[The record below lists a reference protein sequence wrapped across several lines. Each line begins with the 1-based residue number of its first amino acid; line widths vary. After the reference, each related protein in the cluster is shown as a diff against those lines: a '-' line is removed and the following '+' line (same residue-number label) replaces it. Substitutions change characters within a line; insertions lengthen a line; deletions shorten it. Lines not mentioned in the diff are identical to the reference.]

1 MSITELSIKRPA
13 FITIVFIA
21 LAVMGLLGYSKLGTD
36 LLPKMDFP
44 WVTVIVTYPGA
55 GPEEIEDLVT
65 KPIEEA
71 VAGAAQLDNVRSFSN
86 EGYSVVLGQFL
97 LTAKADDAA
106 SDIERRVSQVRSKL
120 PKDALEPVILK
131 NDISAAPIIRAALTS
146 PSLTSTELY
155 QFAKDK
161 IKPKLESTEGV
172 SQVNITGGR
181 KREIRIAVD
190 NNKLR
195 AYNLSIVQVTQVLQT
210 QNLDFPTGKI
220 TQPTDQYLVRVK
232 GKFNNVD
239 EMGALP
245 IVTLPTGSTIYLK
258 DIATISDTYAE
269 DGAPTRFNGEDA
281 VGVQVI
287 KTSDANAT
295 STADKVYES
304 FKNLEKEYA
313 GDNIKFTIAQDV
325 TTFTRASLREVF
337 RDLGIAIIL
346 VACVLFLFLR
356 SGRNA
361 FIVMLAIPTSLVS
374 TFLFMWLF
382 GFTLNM
388 MSLMALALV
397 IGVLVDDSIVVLENI
412 HRKLEDGLPPVEAAI
427 KGRSEIGFAA
437 IAITLVDV
445 VVFLPISLVS
455 GLAGKIFREFGLT
468 VVVATLISLFV
479 SFTLTPMLA
488 ARFATANEVI
498 KNRFL
503 RWISDKFE
511 AFQDWLTVKYRN
523 VLEWALAHRKTI
535 VFSSFLLFLASCS
548 LVITGKIGGEFIT
561 PPDRGEFALNYD
573 FPAGT
578 NIKTADSLIQMYEKK
593 LAAEKNIVRYMTI
606 TGTQEN
612 AWGRVE
618 RGSVGQIQVK
628 IREKH
633 EQIRTMP
640 EEMKHVKEMAADIPG
655 LLVRTEPIGIF
666 GSANQPPLQVEMR
679 GTNLADL
686 VAYADTLAGKIKG
699 IKGLKNL
706 KSSYEAGQP
715 EVKIVFDRD
724 RLSSHNITLG
734 EAALAIRTALAG
746 NTDTKYKEGETE
758 YDINIILDK
767 IDRSNVR
774 DVGEVSI
781 INRNGQQMKVSD
793 IATLY
798 YGEGPSVIGRKNRER
813 VVTLTGGL
821 AGRPI
826 GDVVKEIQAVIKTLP
841 VKKGMNEPYFAG
853 DAENQSKSFGDLGIA
868 FILAILFV
876 YMIMVALFESYAHPL
891 TIMFSLPVALIGA
904 LVGLWITGKT
914 LSIFTLVGLIM
925 LMGLVTKNAILIV
938 DRTNSRREE
947 GHSVHDSLME
957 AGPTRLRPIIMTT
970 VTMILGMLPLAMG
983 LGEGSEFR
991 QAMAIA
997 LIGGLTSSMI
1007 LSLVLVP
1014 VMYTYIEGARE
1025 KFPRFFKRINIFS
1038 KMRKPRPAYAEVK

>member
-44 WVTVIVTYPGA
+44 WVTVVVTYPGA
-55 GPEEIEDLVT
+55 GPEEIEDLIT

-106 SDIERRVSQVRSKL
+106 SDIERRVSQIRSKL

-155 QFAKDK
+155 QFVKDK

-181 KREIRIAVD
+181 KREIKVAVD
-190 NNKLR
+190 NEKLR
-195 AYNLSIVQVTQVLQT
+195 AFNLSITQVSQLLQA
-210 QNLDFPTGKI
+210 QNLDFPTGKV
-220 TQPTDQYLVRVK
+220 TQETDQYIVRVK
-232 GKFNNVD
+232 GKFTSVD

-245 IVTLPTGSTIYLK
+245 IATLPSGSTIYLK
-258 DIATISDTYAE
+258 DVATISDTYAE
-269 DGAPTRFNGEDA
+269 DSAPTRYDSEDA
-281 VGVQVI
+281 VGIQVI

-304 FKNLEKEYA
+304 FASLEKEYI
-313 GDNIKFTIAQDV
+313 NENVTFKIAQDV
-325 TTFTRASLREVF
+325 TTFTRASIREVF

-346 VACVLFLFLR
+346 VASVLFLFLR

-361 FIVMLAIPTSLVS
+361 LIVMLAIPTSLVS
-374 TFLFMWLF
+374 TFLFMWIF

-412 HRKLEDGLPPVEAAI
+412 HRKLEDGLPPVQAAI
-427 KGRSEIGFAA
+427 AGRNEIGFAA

-488 ARFATANEVI
+488 AKFGKAHTVI
-498 KNRFL
+498 NNRFL

-523 VLEWALAHRKTI
+523 VLEWSLAHRKTI
-535 VFSSFLLFLASCS
+535 VFSSLLLFLASCS

-561 PPDRGEFALNYD
+561 APDRGEFALNYD

-578 NIKTADSLIQMYEKK
+578 NIKTADSLIQIYEKK

-606 TGTQEN
+606 TGSQEN
-612 AWGRVE
+612 AWGKVD
-618 RGSVGQIQVK
+618 RGNVGQIQVK

-633 EQIRTMP
+633 EQIRSMQ

-655 LLVRTEPIGIF
+655 LIVRTEPIGIF

-686 VAYADTLAGKIKG
+686 VAYADSLALKIKDING
-699 IKGLKNL
+699 VKNI

-724 RLSSHNITLG
+724 RLSANNISLG
-734 EAALAIRTALAG
+734 EAALSIRTALAG
-746 NTDTKYKEGETE
+746 NTDAKFKEGETE
-758 YDINIILDK
+758 YDINVILDK
-767 IDRSNVR
+767 IDRSNAR
-774 DVGEVSI
+774 DVSNITI
-781 INRNGQQMKVSD
+781 INRMGQQMKVSD

-798 YGEGPSVIGRKNRER
+798 YGEGPAVIGRKNRER

-826 GDVVKEIQAVIKTLP
+826 GDVVIDIQKVIKTMP

-868 FILAILFV
+868 FLLAILFV

-938 DRTNSRREE
+938 DRANSRREE
-947 GHSVHDSLME
+947 GHTVHDSLME

-983 LGEGSEFR
+983 VGEGSEFR

-1025 KFPRFFKRINIFS
+1025 KFPRFFRRINIFS